1 MPRDYEL
8 GIIVNPDVGDEQ
20 ARAIVERITQVVAA
34 QEGQVVRV
42 NAVGRRRLAYPID
55 HHRDGL
61 YFYFDLIV
69 EPQSITEIERPL
81 RVNEDI
87 IRHLLLVRDP
97 RVVAQQRERE
107 AQAQAQAAERAAM
120 EVESAEAVEAPVADQ
135 PDFEESKVDEP
146 DLDEPDL
153 DEPDLDEPD
162 LDEPDLEES
171 EVEAE
176 SETEPEA

>member
-20 ARAIVERITQVVAA
+20 ARAIVERITQVIAA
-34 QEGQVVRV
+34 REGQIVRV

-61 YFYFDLIV
+61 YFYFDLMA
-69 EPQSITEIERPL
+69 EPQSITEIERTL

-107 AQAQAQAAERAAM
+107 AQAQAQAQAQAAERAAM
-120 EVESAEAVEAPVADQ
+120 EAENAEAVEAPIAD
-135 PDFEESKVDEP
+135 EAEVDEP
-146 DLDEPDL
+146 EADEAEA
-153 DEPDLDEPD
+153 DETEADET
-162 LDEPDLEES
+162 

-176 SETEPEA
+176 SETETEAKA

>member
-1 MPRDYEL
+1 MSRDYEL

-20 ARAIVERITQVVAA
+20 ARAIVERITQVIGAH
-34 QEGQVVRV
+34 EGQVVRV

-55 HHRDGL
+55 RHRDGL

-69 EPQSITEIERPL
+69 EPQSIAEIERTL

-87 IRHLLLVRDP
+87 IRHLLLGRDP

-120 EVESAEAVEAPVADQ
+120 EVENAEAVEVPVA
-135 PDFEESKVDEP
+135 EEPQFAEAE
-146 DLDEPDL
+146 LDEPEL
-153 DEPDLDEPD
+153 DEPELDEPE
-162 LDEPDLEES
+162 LDEPELDEP

-176 SETEPEA
+176 SETESEAKA